1 MINNELFILANVE
14 TMFADKIQGKPP
26 LNEYILMKVDKE
38 SSSYTEIASQKLSL
52 DAI

>member
-26 LNEYILMKVDKE
+26 LNEYILMKVKE